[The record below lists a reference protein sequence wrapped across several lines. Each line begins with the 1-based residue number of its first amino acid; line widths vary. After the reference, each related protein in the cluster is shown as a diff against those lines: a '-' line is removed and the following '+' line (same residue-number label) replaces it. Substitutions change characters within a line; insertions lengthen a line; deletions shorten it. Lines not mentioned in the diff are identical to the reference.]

1 MNAAKTASRR
11 NLLSMLTLTKRI
23 AKAIAK
29 TIERI
34 NNTIE
39 RFSLSIQI
47 TIYLTLKVNHLF
59 SDPLEPDRFL
69 VTFGCPGTFYR
80 MKFGYQ
86 NGIHY
91 ICKKK

>member
-23 AKAIAK
+23 ANAIAK

-39 RFSLSIQI
+39 RFSLSIQSN
-47 TIYLTLKVNHLF
+47 YVCNPNEERSQGLVGPCRLA
-59 SDPLEPDRFL
+59 DPREVFH
-69 VTFGCPGTFYR
+69 
-80 MKFGYQ
+80 MK
-86 NGIHY
+86 
-91 ICKKK
+91 

>member
-23 AKAIAK
+23 ANAIAK

-47 TIYLTLKVNHLF
+47 TILRIKNLFQGVNQSFQILNIK
-59 SDPLEPDRFL
+59 S
-69 VTFGCPGTFYR
+69 TF
-80 MKFGYQ
+80 
-86 NGIHY
+86 
-91 ICKKK
+91 

>member
-23 AKAIAK
+23 ANAIAK

-47 TIYLTLKVNHLF
+47 TIYLAGGVYEAYGDDF
-59 SDPLEPDRFL
+59 SFEPFCLPVHSAGGVFQYDTIGLAR
-69 VTFGCPGTFYR
+69 
-80 MKFGYQ
+80 
-86 NGIHY
+86 NDS
-91 ICKKK
+91 

>member
-39 RFSLSIQI
+39 RFSLSIHNSNLFFVFQI
-47 TIYLTLKVNHLF
+47 LCMN
-59 SDPLEPDRFL
+59 
-69 VTFGCPGTFYR
+69 C
-80 MKFGYQ
+80 
-86 NGIHY
+86 
-91 ICKKK
+91 

>member
-11 NLLSMLTLTKRI
+11 NLLPCTSILTKRI
-23 AKAIAK
+23 ANAIAK

-47 TIYLTLKVNHLF
+47 TIYLAGGVYEAYGDDF
-59 SDPLEPDRFL
+59 SFEPFCLPVHSAGGVFQYDTIGLAR
-69 VTFGCPGTFYR
+69 
-80 MKFGYQ
+80 
-86 NGIHY
+86 NDS
-91 ICKKK
+91 

>member
-11 NLLSMLTLTKRI
+11 NLLSMLTLTKRN
-23 AKAIAK
+23 ANAIAK

-47 TIYLTLKVNHLF
+47 TIYRREDKKNGRSIQKQKMGKVSF
-59 SDPLEPDRFL
+59 
-69 VTFGCPGTFYR
+69 
-80 MKFGYQ
+80 
-86 NGIHY
+86 
-91 ICKKK
+91 

>member
-11 NLLSMLTLTKRI
+11 NLLSCVLTLTKRI
-23 AKAIAK
+23 ANAIAK

-47 TIYLTLKVNHLF
+47 RIYL
-59 SDPLEPDRFL
+59 SDNFLRFKQ
-69 VTFGCPGTFYR
+69 YR
-80 MKFGYQ
+80 AMIAQMAKPSRTMTAVLG
-86 NGIHY
+86 
-91 ICKKK
+91 KEMT

>member
-11 NLLSMLTLTKRI
+11 NLLSCVLTLTKRI
-23 AKAIAK
+23 ANAIAK

-47 TIYLTLKVNHLF
+47 SILRIQIYDIF
-59 SDPLEPDRFL
+59 S
-69 VTFGCPGTFYR
+69 VTFGHLTADSVTFGHLFR
-80 MKFGYQ
+80 
-86 NGIHY
+86 
-91 ICKKK
+91 

>member
-23 AKAIAK
+23 ANAIAK

-47 TIYLTLKVNHLF
+47 TILRIKNLFQGVNQSFQTLNIK
-59 SDPLEPDRFL
+59 S
-69 VTFGCPGTFYR
+69 TF
-80 MKFGYQ
+80 
-86 NGIHY
+86 
-91 ICKKK
+91 